1 MSFTVHTKQKLFA
14 HKFCIVLPV
23 HFMNNHGPCKVNKN
37 FLFQYNVNLCTHVL
51 QDEDTTVLIAVKQ
64 RNIEMLKYLV
74 EKGADVNMQNQVSDA
89 SAVLCFILYTFDE

>member
-1 MSFTVHTKQKLFA
+1 M
-14 HKFCIVLPV
+14 
-23 HFMNNHGPCKVNKN
+23 
-37 FLFQYNVNLCTHVL
+37 
-51 QDEDTTVLIAVKQ
+51 IAVKQ